1 MAFLT
6 ALIEVI
12 LPVVLVALGGVALA
26 RRFRLDMDTVGKIN
40 LYGLTPLLA
49 FDSVMRTEVSCG
61 QAVQLVG
68 GYLLATA
75 VAGLIALA
83 AAWGRDGPTRR
94 AMIAAVVIGNNG
106 NFGLPIALLA
116 LGRAGLDQAVVIF
129 VTSLVVMYTVGP
141 ALLGSHGGVGD
152 AVLTVVRLPVAW
164 ALVAGLIVRT
174 SGVTLPVGIAR
185 GVELLAQAAI
195 PMVLIALGLQ
205 LGQRSSLKLTA
216 PVLIAAA
223 VRVALATNQHRF
235 RGSHMREHLRL
246 DDHVDAAYYSF
257 EQGVAKPDA
266 AFFTRILDDLGDPP
280 GSVLF
285 IDDLPGN
292 VRAARRLGIDARLHL
307 WRTGAAGLRRTL
319 ASRL

>member
-12 LPVVLVALGGVALA
+12 LPVVLVALVGVALA

-223 VRVALATNQHRF
+223 VRVVAL
-235 RGSHMREHLRL
+235 
-246 DDHVDAAYYSF
+246 
-257 EQGVAKPDA
+257 P
-266 AFFTRILDDLGDPP
+266 
-280 GSVLF
+280 VL
-285 IDDLPGN
+285 
-292 VRAARRLGIDARLHL
+292 
-307 WRTGAAGLRRTL
+307 AAGLGLLLGLDGLALSSLILACSMPTAVNAFMLAREYGSNPALVASVVALSTL
-319 ASRL
+319 ASLGTIAGVVAVLPLLA